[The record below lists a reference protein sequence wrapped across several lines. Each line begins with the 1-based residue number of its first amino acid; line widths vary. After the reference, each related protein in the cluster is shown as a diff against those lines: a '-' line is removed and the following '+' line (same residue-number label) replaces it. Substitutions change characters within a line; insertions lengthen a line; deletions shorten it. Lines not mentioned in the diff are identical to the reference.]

1 MSDNF
6 RRDQEFE
13 EKVIQVK
20 RVSKKTKGGNKIS
33 FTALVVIG
41 NRKGKIG
48 LSLGKAPDVLSAIQK
63 AIRQAKTKLF
73 MVPMENGTIPHDIQI
88 KRGAA
93 KILIRR
99 APEGTGLIAG
109 GPVRDV
115 VEKAGIRNVVAKIL
129 GTSNK
134 ASNVYATI
142 DALKQLKTR
151 KKGNKK

>member
-6 RRDQEFE
+6 RQNKEFD
-13 EKVIQVK
+13 EKVIQIK

-33 FTALVVIG
+33 FTALVVLG
-41 NRKGKIG
+41 DRKGKVG
-48 LSLGKAPDVLSAIQK
+48 LALGKAPDVLSAIQK
-63 AIRQAKTKLF
+63 AVKKAKKKLF
-73 MVPMENGTIPHDIQI
+73 LVPMEKGTITHDVQV

-93 KILIRR
+93 KILLRR

-134 ASNVYATI
+134 ASNVYATLE
-142 DALKQLKTR
+142 ALKQLKKL
-151 KKGNKK
+151 KKGTK